1 MSQMPTPP
9 PISDSSSGLRFR
21 AVNDPTHE
29 RRPENPGPDPAAAL
43 GGVTMRGGQ
52 AHGGPGHRADGP
64 GPELTRRAVG
74 PRLYHKKSRMGCLR
88 CKARR
93 VKCDEARPV
102 CSGCSRHLVEC
113 VYPSRGAPSQGG
125 ARQDAGAGISL
136 RVTRA
141 ESSSGH
147 SDPGVSPI
155 PSSSA
160 SAYPASESWAGRT
173 PGPEAHPRPVPVEPG
188 GFSPMT
194 PGYTPY
200 PGCRGLSPSH
210 IAAAATALPPMS
222 SRAPSVVSN
231 SSSSQTGS
239 VVREANDYLSHL
251 TNPEILD
258 IPESKE
264 RRIWELRLL
273 HNYMINSAQAAAG
286 SRAERPHGPHP
297 RPSEGVTPQD
307 SSSEAAAAAAA
318 ADEAGLGDAGAAFG
332 QGSFLWGLEI
342 PLLAFED
349 DAILYA
355 MLASSALNM
364 WTKSGDARERDEL
377 RMCQQKYLS
386 MALREQRQ
394 AVGSLSRDN
403 ADTVCMSSLIIL
415 QNSFAL
421 VQTLPVRPWQPP
433 LEWLRMGK
441 GAGSVLTV
449 ARGYLGPLGGGG
461 EGGGGDKTTRFL
473 SSMPRMDPDEM
484 FTAAN
489 RAHLTWLLDNDGGA
503 SDGVGG
509 DHELQDKVTLG
520 VYNRVLSYIGTVQ
533 KAIADREPLYAVC
546 RRFIGFAVW
555 MPEVYHDFLTQRR
568 PRALVTLAHFFK
580 LWIPYEDLWL
590 IGKTG
595 ENQVRGIQEAL
606 PIRWRHKVDGIF
618 EEYRIV

>member
-1 MSQMPTPP
+1 
-9 PISDSSSGLRFR
+9 
-21 AVNDPTHE
+21 
-29 RRPENPGPDPAAAL
+29 
-43 GGVTMRGGQ
+43 
-52 AHGGPGHRADGP
+52 
-64 GPELTRRAVG
+64 
-74 PRLYHKKSRMGCLR
+74 
-88 CKARR
+88 
-93 VKCDEARPV
+93 
-102 CSGCSRHLVEC
+102 
-113 VYPSRGAPSQGG
+113 
-125 ARQDAGAGISL
+125 
-136 RVTRA
+136 
-141 ESSSGH
+141 
-147 SDPGVSPI
+147 
-155 PSSSA
+155 
-160 SAYPASESWAGRT
+160 
-173 PGPEAHPRPVPVEPG
+173 
-188 GFSPMT
+188 MT

-200 PGCRGLSPSH
+200 PISRGLSPSH
-210 IAAAATALPPMS
+210 IGGYPPSSSGGGGALAPMS

-239 VVREANDYLSHL
+239 IVREANDYLSHL
-251 TNPEILD
+251 TDPEILD

-273 HNYMINSAQAAAG
+273 HNYMVNSARAAAG
-286 SRAERPHGPHP
+286 SRAERPHGPQS
-297 RPSEGVTPQD
+297 RPSEGAPPQD
-307 SSSEAAAAAAA
+307 SSEAMAE
-318 ADEAGLGDAGAAFG
+318 DDAGPGDAGAAFG

-394 AVGSLSRDN
+394 AVGNLSRDN

-449 ARGYLGPLGGGG
+449 ARGYLGPPGGAGAGG
-461 EGGGGDKTTRFL
+461 GGGGDKTTRFL
-473 SSMPRMDPDEM
+473 KSMPRMDPDEM
-484 FTAAN
+484 FTPGN
-489 RAHLTWLLDNDGGA
+489 RAHLTWLLDNDRGA
-503 SDGVGG
+503 TDAVGG

-520 VYNRVLSYIGTVQ
+520 VYNRVLSYIGAVQ

-568 PRALVTLAHFFK
+568 PRALITLAHFFK

-595 ENQVRGIQEAL
+595 ENQVRGIQDAL
-606 PIRWRHKVDGIF
+606 PAQWRHKVDGIF
-618 EEYRIV
+618 EEYRVV

>member
-1 MSQMPTPP
+1 
-9 PISDSSSGLRFR
+9 
-21 AVNDPTHE
+21 
-29 RRPENPGPDPAAAL
+29 
-43 GGVTMRGGQ
+43 
-52 AHGGPGHRADGP
+52 
-64 GPELTRRAVG
+64 
-74 PRLYHKKSRMGCLR
+74 
-88 CKARR
+88 
-93 VKCDEARPV
+93 
-102 CSGCSRHLVEC
+102 
-113 VYPSRGAPSQGG
+113 
-125 ARQDAGAGISL
+125 
-136 RVTRA
+136 
-141 ESSSGH
+141 
-147 SDPGVSPI
+147 
-155 PSSSA
+155 
-160 SAYPASESWAGRT
+160 
-173 PGPEAHPRPVPVEPG
+173 
-188 GFSPMT
+188 MT

-200 PGCRGLSPSH
+200 PAGRGLSPSH
-210 IAAAATALPPMS
+210 IAGYPPSSSSGGGGAVITALPPIS

-231 SSSSQTGS
+231 SSSSHTGS

-251 TNPEILD
+251 TDPEVLD

-273 HNYMINSAQAAAG
+273 HNYMVNSAQVAAG

-297 RPSEGVTPQD
+297 RPSEGAVPIHD
-307 SSSEAAAAAAA
+307 SSSSEAATG
-318 ADEAGLGDAGAAFG
+318 DDAGPSDAGGAFG

-394 AVGSLSRDN
+394 AVGNLSRDN

-449 ARGYLGPLGGGG
+449 ARGYLGPPGGGG
-461 EGGGGDKTTRFL
+461 GGGAGGGDKTTRFL

-484 FTAAN
+484 FTPAN
-489 RAHLTWLLDNDGGA
+489 RAHLAWLLDNDGGA
-503 SDGVGG
+503 TDGVGG

-595 ENQVRGIQEAL
+595 ENQVRGIQHAL
-606 PIRWRHKVDGIF
+606 PAQWRHKLNDIF
-618 EEYRIV
+618 DEYRLV

>member
-1 MSQMPTPP
+1 M
-9 PISDSSSGLRFR
+9 
-21 AVNDPTHE
+21 
-29 RRPENPGPDPAAAL
+29 
-43 GGVTMRGGQ
+43 
-52 AHGGPGHRADGP
+52 
-64 GPELTRRAVG
+64 
-74 PRLYHKKSRMGCLR
+74 
-88 CKARR
+88 
-93 VKCDEARPV
+93 
-102 CSGCSRHLVEC
+102 VEC
-113 VYPSRGAPSQGG
+113 VYPSRGAPSQGS
-125 ARQDAGAGISL
+125 ARQDAAAISL

-147 SDPGVSPI
+147 SDQGFSPN
-155 PSSSA
+155 PSSSSAA
-160 SAYPASESWAGRT
+160 SAVPNSDSWASRT
-173 PGPEAHPRPVPVEPG
+173 PGPDPHSLPVPVEPG

-200 PGCRGLSPSH
+200 ASSRGLSPPY
-210 IAAAATALPPMS
+210 IAGYPPSGAAGAALPPLS
-222 SRAPSVVSN
+222 SRAPSVVSS
-231 SSSSQTGS
+231 SSSSQAGS
-239 VVREANDYLSHL
+239 IVREANDYLSHL
-251 TNPEILD
+251 TDPEILD

-273 HNYMINSAQAAAG
+273 HNYMVNSAQQAAA
-286 SRAERPHGPHP
+286 SRAERTHGPHP
-297 RPSEGVTPQD
+297 RPSPGAAAAPED
-307 SSSEAAAAAAA
+307 SSSSEVV
-318 ADEAGLGDAGAAFG
+318 DDAGAAVAGGAFG

-349 DAILYA
+349 DAILYS

-364 WTKSGDARERDEL
+364 WTKTSDPRERDEL
-377 RMCQQKYLS
+377 RLCQQKYLS

-394 AVGSLSRDN
+394 AVGNLSRDN

-449 ARGYLGPLGGGG
+449 ARGYLGGPSSGGA
-461 EGGGGDKTTRFL
+461 GDKTTQFL
-473 SSMPRMDPDEM
+473 NSMPRMDPDEM
-484 FTAAN
+484 FTPAN
-489 RAHLTWLLDNDGGA
+489 RAHLAWVLDNDRGGSA
-503 SDGVGG
+503 TADAAGAGV

-520 VYNRVLSYIGTVQ
+520 VYNRVLSYIGTLQ
-533 KAIADREPLYAVC
+533 KAIADREPLYAVA

-580 LWIPYEDLWL
+580 LWIAYDDLWL

-595 ENQVRGIQEAL
+595 ENQVRGIREAL
-606 PIRWRHKVDGIF
+606 PPQWRHKLDGIF
-618 EEYRIV
+618 EEYHLSVG

>member
-1 MSQMPTPP
+1 
-9 PISDSSSGLRFR
+9 
-21 AVNDPTHE
+21 
-29 RRPENPGPDPAAAL
+29 
-43 GGVTMRGGQ
+43 
-52 AHGGPGHRADGP
+52 
-64 GPELTRRAVG
+64 
-74 PRLYHKKSRMGCLR
+74 
-88 CKARR
+88 
-93 VKCDEARPV
+93 
-102 CSGCSRHLVEC
+102 
-113 VYPSRGAPSQGG
+113 
-125 ARQDAGAGISL
+125 
-136 RVTRA
+136 
-141 ESSSGH
+141 
-147 SDPGVSPI
+147 
-155 PSSSA
+155 
-160 SAYPASESWAGRT
+160 
-173 PGPEAHPRPVPVEPG
+173 
-188 GFSPMT
+188 
-194 PGYTPY
+194 
-200 PGCRGLSPSH
+200 
-210 IAAAATALPPMS
+210 MS

-231 SSSSQTGS
+231 SSSSHTGS

-273 HNYMINSAQAAAG
+273 HNYMVNSAQAAAS
-286 SRAERPHGPHP
+286 SRAERPHGPNP
-297 RPSEGVTPQD
+297 RPSEGATPQD
-307 SSSEAAAAAAA
+307 SSGEAAAA
-318 ADEAGLGDAGAAFG
+318 ADEAGPGDAGAAFG

-394 AVGSLSRDN
+394 AVGNLSRDN

-449 ARGYLGPLGGGG
+449 ARGYLGPPGGGG
-461 EGGGGDKTTRFL
+461 GGAGGAGGGGAGGDKTTRFL

-489 RAHLTWLLDNDGGA
+489 RAHLTWLLDNDRGA
-503 SDGVGG
+503 SDAVGG

-595 ENQVRGIQEAL
+595 ENQVRGIQETL
-606 PIRWRHKVDGIF
+606 PMQWRHKVDDIF

>member
-1 MSQMPTPP
+1 MTQMPTPP
-9 PISDSSSGLRFR
+9 PISDSSRGLRFR

-29 RRPENPGPDPAAAL
+29 QDPGPDPAPAMDDIP
-43 GGVTMRGGQ
+43 TIRGGGGR
-52 AHGGPGHRADGP
+52 ASGGHGHSRADA

-93 VKCDEARPV
+93 VKCDEAHPV
-102 CSGCSRHLVEC
+102 CSGCSRHMVEC
-113 VYPSRGAPSQGG
+113 VYPSRGTPSQGSS
-125 ARQDAGAGISL
+125 RQDAAAISL

-147 SDPGVSPI
+147 SDQGFSPNA
-155 PSSSA
+155 SSA
-160 SAYPASESWAGRT
+160 ASTHPGSDSWASRT
-173 PGPEAHPRPVPVEPG
+173 PGPEPHSLPVPVEPG

-200 PGCRGLSPSH
+200 SASRGLSPPHLGGYPPSG
-210 IAAAATALPPMS
+210 AGGGTLPPLA
-222 SRAPSVVSN
+222 SRAASVVSS
-231 SSSSQTGS
+231 SSSSQAGS
-239 VVREANDYLSHL
+239 IVREANDYLSHL
-251 TNPEILD
+251 TDPEILD

-273 HNYMINSAQAAAG
+273 HNYMVNFAQQAAT
-286 SRAERPHGPHP
+286 SRVDLGLGPQP
-297 RPSEGVTPQD
+297 RPSQGVTPED
-307 SSSEAAAAAAA
+307 GGSGEAAAAA
-318 ADEAGLGDAGAAFG
+318 GGGAFG
-332 QGSFLWGLEI
+332 RDSFLWGLEI

-349 DAILYA
+349 DAILYS

-377 RMCQQKYLS
+377 RLCQQKYLS

-394 AVGSLSRDN
+394 AVGNLSRDN
-403 ADTVCMSSLIIL
+403 ADTVCMSSLTIL

-449 ARGYLGPLGGGG
+449 ARGYLGPPSGGGG
-461 EGGGGDKTTRFL
+461 RGDKTTRFL
-473 SSMPRMDPDEM
+473 NSMPKMDPDEM
-484 FTAAN
+484 FTPAN
-489 RAHLTWLLDNDGGA
+489 RAHLAWVLDNDRGGSA
-503 SDGVGG
+503 TADA
-509 DHELQDKVTLG
+509 DKVTLG
-520 VYNRVLSYIGTVQ
+520 VYNRVLSYIGAVQ
-533 KAIADREPLYAVC
+533 KAIADGEPLNTIC

-580 LWIPYEDLWL
+580 LWIPYEDSWL

-595 ENQVRGIQEAL
+595 ENQVRGIREAL
-606 PIRWRHKVDGIF
+606 PPQWRHKVDGIF
-618 EEYRIV
+618 EEYHLSVG

>member
-1 MSQMPTPP
+1 
-9 PISDSSSGLRFR
+9 
-21 AVNDPTHE
+21 
-29 RRPENPGPDPAAAL
+29 
-43 GGVTMRGGQ
+43 
-52 AHGGPGHRADGP
+52 
-64 GPELTRRAVG
+64 
-74 PRLYHKKSRMGCLR
+74 
-88 CKARR
+88 
-93 VKCDEARPV
+93 
-102 CSGCSRHLVEC
+102 
-113 VYPSRGAPSQGG
+113 
-125 ARQDAGAGISL
+125 
-136 RVTRA
+136 
-141 ESSSGH
+141 
-147 SDPGVSPI
+147 
-155 PSSSA
+155 
-160 SAYPASESWAGRT
+160 
-173 PGPEAHPRPVPVEPG
+173 
-188 GFSPMT
+188 
-194 PGYTPY
+194 
-200 PGCRGLSPSH
+200 
-210 IAAAATALPPMS
+210 MS

-231 SSSSQTGS
+231 SSSSHSGS

-251 TNPEILD
+251 TDPEILD

-273 HNYMINSAQAAAG
+273 HNFMINSAQAEASGSVAG
-286 SRAERPHGPHP
+286 RPHGPNP
-297 RPSEGVTPQD
+297 RRSEGVLSQD
-307 SSSEAAAAAAA
+307 CTS
-318 ADEAGLGDAGAAFG
+318 DVVVAGAAVVDDEG
-332 QGSFLWGLEI
+332 QGSFMWGLEI
-342 PLLAFED
+342 PQLAFED

-364 WTKSGDARERDEL
+364 WAKSGDARERDEL

-394 AVGSLSRDN
+394 AVGNLSRDN
-403 ADTVCMSSLIIL
+403 ADTVCISSLIIL

-421 VQTLPVRPWQPP
+421 VQTLPVRPWLPP

-449 ARGYLGPLGGGG
+449 ARGFLGPSGGVRGGGG
-461 EGGGGDKTTRFL
+461 GAGGPGGAKAGGGGGGDKTARLL

-489 RAHLTWLLDNDGGA
+489 RAHLTWLLDNDRGA
-503 SDGVGG
+503 NDAVGG

-546 RRFIGFAVW
+546 RRFVGFAVW

-606 PIRWRHKVDGIF
+606 PMQWRHKVDGIF
-618 EEYRIV
+618 DEYRIK

>member
-1 MSQMPTPP
+1 MTQMPTPP
-9 PISDSSSGLRFR
+9 PISESSRGLRFR
-21 AVNDPTHE
+21 AVNDPTREHDPLE
-29 RRPENPGPDPAAAL
+29 GPGSDPAPAMDDT
-43 GGVTMRGGQ
+43 TMGDSRSDDYN
-52 AHGGPGHRADGP
+52 RSGP

-93 VKCDEARPV
+93 VKCDEARPS
-102 CSGCSRHLVEC
+102 CSGCSRHLVDC
-113 VYPSRGAPSQGG
+113 VYPSRGGPSHGSV
-125 ARQDAGAGISL
+125 RQDAAGISL

-147 SDPGVSPI
+147 SDQGFSPN
-155 PSSSA
+155 PSSA
-160 SAYPASESWAGRT
+160 SVPGNPESWART
-173 PGPEAHPRPVPVEPG
+173 PGPEPHSLPVPVEPG

-200 PGCRGLSPSH
+200 SAGRGLSPSH
-210 IAAAATALPPMS
+210 AGGYSPSGALPPLS

-239 VVREANDYLSHL
+239 IVREANDYLSHL
-251 TNPEILD
+251 TDPEILD

-264 RRIWELRLL
+264 RRIWELRLM
-273 HNYMINSAQAAAG
+273 HNYMVNAAQQFSG
-286 SRAERPHGPHP
+286 IETERAHGPQP
-297 RPSEGVTPQD
+297 VPSVALEDKEVDDPQA
-307 SSSEAAAAAAA
+307 S
-318 ADEAGLGDAGAAFG
+318 GFG
-332 QGSFLWGLEI
+332 QGAFLWGREI

-349 DAILYA
+349 DAILYSL
-355 MLASSALNM
+355 LASSALNM
-364 WTKSGDARERDEL
+364 WTKTSDPRERDEL
-377 RMCQQKYLS
+377 RLCQQKYLS

-394 AVGSLSRDN
+394 AVGNLSREN
-403 ADTVCMSSLIIL
+403 ADNVCMSSLTIL

-449 ARGYLGPLGGGG
+449 ARGYLGFRGDGTSGGS
-461 EGGGGDKTTRFL
+461 GDKTTRFL
-473 SSMPRMDPDEM
+473 KSMPRMDPDEM

-489 RAHLTWLLDNDGGA
+489 RAHLDWVLDNDRGSTDA
-503 SDGVGG
+503 VG

-520 VYNRVLSYIGTVQ
+520 IYNRVLSYIGSVQ

-568 PRALVTLAHFFK
+568 PRALITLAHFFK

-590 IGKTG
+590 LGKTG

-606 PIRWRHKVDGIF
+606 PPQWRHKVDSIF
-618 EEYRIV
+618 EEYHLSVG

>member
-1 MSQMPTPP
+1 M
-9 PISDSSSGLRFR
+9 
-21 AVNDPTHE
+21 
-29 RRPENPGPDPAAAL
+29 
-43 GGVTMRGGQ
+43 
-52 AHGGPGHRADGP
+52 
-64 GPELTRRAVG
+64 
-74 PRLYHKKSRMGCLR
+74 
-88 CKARR
+88 
-93 VKCDEARPV
+93 
-102 CSGCSRHLVEC
+102 EC
-113 VYPSRGAPSQGG
+113 VYPSRGAPSQGS

-147 SDPGVSPI
+147 SDQGVSPNA
-155 PSSSA
+155 SSSA
-160 SAYPASESWAGRT
+160 TAYPASESWAART
-173 PGPEAHPRPVPVEPG
+173 PGPEPHSRPVPVEPG
-188 GFSPMT
+188 GFSPLT

-200 PGCRGLSPSH
+200 PASRGLSPSH
-210 IAAAATALPPMS
+210 IGGSPPSSSSGGGALPPLS
-222 SRAPSVVSN
+222 SRAPSVVST

-239 VVREANDYLSHL
+239 IVREANDYLSHL
-251 TNPEILD
+251 TDPEILD

-273 HNYMINSAQAAAG
+273 HNYMVNSAQQAAG

-297 RPSEGVTPQD
+297 RPSEGATQD
-307 SSSEAAAAAAA
+307 SSETVME
-318 ADEAGLGDAGAAFG
+318 DVGPGEAGAAFG

-364 WTKSGDARERDEL
+364 WSKSGDARERDEL

-394 AVGSLSRDN
+394 AVGNLSRDN

-449 ARGYLGPLGGGG
+449 ARGYLGPPGGGA
-461 EGGGGDKTTRFL
+461 GGAGGYKTTQFL
-473 SSMPRMDPDEM
+473 NSMPRMDPDEM
-484 FTAAN
+484 FTLEN
-489 RAHLTWLLDNDGGA
+489 RAHLAWLLENDRGA
-503 SDGVGG
+503 ADAVGG

-520 VYNRVLSYIGTVQ
+520 IYNRVLSYIGTVQ
-533 KAIADREPLYAVC
+533 KAIADHEPLYSVC

-580 LWIPYEDLWL
+580 LWIPYDDLWL

-595 ENQVRGIQEAL
+595 ESQVRGIQEAL
-606 PIRWRHKVDGIF
+606 PVEWRHKVDSIF
-618 EEYRIV
+618 EEYHLSRG